1 MKLNQIH
8 IDQIKED
15 FRNMKSK
22 EDLLALLN
30 VANKILFDESA
41 KPFSLKALTYYT
53 SPKLA
58 KKRYSSFPIK
68 KKTGGI
74 RTIHAPVGGLK
85 SIQRA
90 LNLIL
95 QCVFEPHRAA
105 TGFIPEKSIVD
116 NAKVHLNQHYVYNID
131 LKDFFPGIDQA
142 RIWKRLQ
149 FSPFDL
155 NEKNNRLELA
165 NRIAALCCTELE
177 VERMDEQ
184 GEWIKV
190 NRNVLPQGA
199 PTSPTLTN
207 IIAFRLDHKL
217 SGLARRYN
225 LNYTRYADDITF
237 SSSHNVYQETSDFL
251 NELHRIVADQNFHIN
266 PKKTRLQKSGYR
278 KEVTGLV
285 VNEKVNVSRR
295 YVKQIRMWLF
305 YWERYGY
312 DKAYSIFLRD
322 YKADKGH
329 VKKGNPD
336 FENVLDGKLL
346 YLKMVKSENDSTYLT
361 LKMRYDKL
369 NVTVIPLNTVLDIWE
384 NHGIEKAMVVFNQLR
399 SS

>member
-8 IDQIKED
+8 IDQIRED
-15 FRNMKSK
+15 FNKMKSK

-30 VANKILFDESA
+30 LANKILHDESA
-41 KPFSLKALTYYT
+41 KPYSLKALTYYS

-58 KKRYSSFPIK
+58 KKRYRAFAIK
-68 KKTGGI
+68 KKTSGT

-95 QCVFEPHRAA
+95 QCVFEPHKAA
-105 TGFIPEKSIVD
+105 TGFVPEKSIVD

-149 FSPFDL
+149 FPPFDL
-155 NEKNNRLELA
+155 NDKSNRLELA
-165 NRIAALCCTELE
+165 NRIAGLCCTELE

-184 GEWIKV
+184 GEWVKV
-190 NRNVLPQGA
+190 KKNVLPQGA

-207 IIAFRLDHKL
+207 IVAYRLDHKL
-217 SGLARRYN
+217 SGLARRFN
-225 LNYTRYADDITF
+225 LNYSRYADDITF
-237 SSSHNVYQETSDFL
+237 SSSHNVYQETSDFI
-251 NELHRIVADQNFHIN
+251 NELHRIIADQNFHIN
-266 PKKTRLQKSGYR
+266 PKKTRLQKNGYR
-278 KEVTGLV
+278 KEVTGLT

-295 YVKQIRMWLF
+295 YVKQIRMWLY

-312 DKAYSIFLRD
+312 AKAYSILLRD

-336 FENVLDGKLL
+336 FASVLDGKLL
-346 YLKMVKSENDSTYLT
+346 YLKMVKGEEDGTYLG
-361 LKMRYDKL
+361 LKMRFDVVRGIQSPIEK
-369 NVTVIPLNTVLDIWE
+369 IIEIWE
-384 NHGIEKAMVVFNQLR
+384 KEGIEKAMSLYTELKL
-399 SS
+399 

>member
-15 FRNMKSK
+15 FIKMKSK
-22 EDLLALLN
+22 EDLLNLLN
-30 VANKILFDESA
+30 EANKILHEERA
-41 KPFSLKALTYYT
+41 KPFSLKALTYYS
-53 SPKLA
+53 SPNLA
-58 KKRYSSFPIK
+58 KKRYRSFPIK
-68 KKTGGI
+68 KKSGGI
-74 RTIHAPVGGLK
+74 RTIHAPISGLK
-85 SIQRA
+85 SIQKA

-116 NAKVHLNQHYVYNID
+116 NAKVHLNQYYVYNID

-184 GEWIKV
+184 GEWAKV
-190 NRNVLPQGA
+190 KRNVLPQGA

-217 SGLARRYN
+217 SGLARRFN
-225 LNYTRYADDITF
+225 LNYSRYADDITF
-237 SSSHNVYQETSDFL
+237 SSSHNVYQKDSDFL
-251 NELHRIVADQNFHIN
+251 NELHRIIADQNFHIN
-266 PKKTRLQKSGYR
+266 PKKTRLQKNGYR
-278 KEVTGLV
+278 KEVTGLT

-295 YVKQIRMWLF
+295 YVKQIRMWLY
-305 YWERYGY
+305 YWERHGIV
-312 DKAYSIFLRD
+312 KAYSIFLRD

-336 FENVLDGKLL
+336 FISVLDGKLL
-346 YLKMVKSENDSTYLT
+346 YLKMVKGEEDGTYLG
-361 LKMRYDKL
+361 LKKRFDTIRGIQSPIEK
-369 NVTVIPLNTVLDIWE
+369 IIEIWE
-384 NHGIEKAMVVFNQLR
+384 KEGIEKAMSLYTELKL
-399 SS
+399 